1 MEDYSAFVGLDAHK
15 DTVAVVIAEAGR
27 LGEVRFR
34 GTVANEEV
42 RIASL
47 VKKLSRQ
54 HGCILVAYEA
64 GACGY
69 SIHRQ
74 ITGLGHDCVVVAP
87 SRVPKKSADRIK
99 NDRRDALTL
108 ARLLR
113 AVELSPIWVP
123 DTAHEAMRDLIRAR
137 HVAARDLQKTRQT
150 IQSFMLRQDR
160 RFDGR
165 PWTKGHLRWL
175 RRQSFAQPAQF
186 IALESYLDSAERAVM
201 RCDHLE
207 TEIKSQLR
215 NWSLREQVS
224 ALQSF
229 RGIALTTTVTLVA
242 EIGDIQRFATPR
254 ALMAY
259 IGLVPNGLI
268 PTLGALV

>member
-1 MEDYSAFVGLDAHK
+1 M
-15 DTVAVVIAEAGR
+15 
-27 LGEVRFR
+27 
-34 GTVANEEV
+34 
-42 RIASL
+42 
-47 VKKLSRQ
+47 
-54 HGCILVAYEA
+54 AYEA

-113 AVELSPIWVP
+113 ADELSPIWVP

-175 RRQSFAQPAQF
+175 RRQSFEQPAQF
-186 IALESYLDSAERAVM
+186 IALESYLDSADRAVM
-201 RCDHLE
+201 RRDHLE

-215 NWSLREQVS
+215 GWCLRE
-224 ALQSF
+224 
-229 RGIALTTTVTLVA
+229 
-242 EIGDIQRFATPR
+242 
-254 ALMAY
+254 
-259 IGLVPNGLI
+259 
-268 PTLGALV
+268 